1 MKTIVTIDKRLCEIV
16 NGMFGEE
23 FFGRRKRKSQLPLE
37 QLGLSTGAP
46 GRIRTRDPLVRS
58 QVLYPTEL
66 PARRR
71 IVILMIFSENA
82 NLFFKNDNIFLSDQG
97 LKSQKFLFPFIFNN
111 LTKNHPSDCKL
122 SHLGLI

>member
-66 PARRR
+66 PARERG
-71 IVILMIFSENA
+71 IMQNNSSFVNVYFSNGGEGGIRTPEA
-82 NLFFKNDNIFLSDQG
+82 RFMSL
-97 LKSQKFLFPFIFNN
+97 
-111 LTKNHPSDCKL
+111 HP
-122 SHLGLI
+122 